1 MDKATLEEQLQEIS
15 NARDDGRLQDLVKS
29 LSADDLELY
38 KKELADAYLDIYSVW
53 HYDLMCDKVVLS
65 ESLDSFFGYLLE
77 LLTEADKI
85 DPSNL
90 NHQQRA
96 YCYESWAD
104 LKDTQE
110 EQLEYIKK
118 AEQELQEAL
127 KTRPDS
133 IWVNNQLVSILLKK
147 IKTSNQ
153 YRDEDFAV
161 ALNYFERALSNYKSS
176 NQMNLIYNCF
186 EILEM
191 PFSKNQYWYG
201 VYFDKLNTILHI
213 RAEKDPLIYLD
224 WVSELKRIIENF
236 GPGSPTQDIINQSA
250 DLLNRLTNF
259 ESNNPERLNQLGSAF
274 AKTAAQLSK
283 AGVIAQALEY
293 YEMAVKY
300 FTMAQAINPAAWTYP
315 VYATNAL
322 MAMAAIYKTQND
334 KTTVIALFE
343 RGQKIFLNIYEPEQ
357 DFTANIYWGE
367 FLIDYARQVY
377 DFDSP
382 AILKAAEEKLLIARE
397 LGNKGYDHP
406 YLALAKVALK
416 LGNKEKCLAILKQCK
431 AIFSHAYS
439 TYSLSRVIEDEE
451 FASLK
456 KEITAIHNS

>member
-1 MDKATLEEQLQEIS
+1 
-15 NARDDGRLQDLVKS
+15 
-29 LSADDLELY
+29 
-38 KKELADAYLDIYSVW
+38 
-53 HYDLMCDKVVLS
+53 
-65 ESLDSFFGYLLE
+65 
-77 LLTEADKI
+77 
-85 DPSNL
+85 
-90 NHQQRA
+90 
-96 YCYESWAD
+96 
-104 LKDTQE
+104 
-110 EQLEYIKK
+110 
-118 AEQELQEAL
+118 
-127 KTRPDS
+127 
-133 IWVNNQLVSILLKK
+133 
-147 IKTSNQ
+147 
-153 YRDEDFAV
+153 
-161 ALNYFERALSNYKSS
+161 
-176 NQMNLIYNCF
+176 
-186 EILEM
+186 
-191 PFSKNQYWYG
+191 
-201 VYFDKLNTILHI
+201 
-213 RAEKDPLIYLD
+213 
-224 WVSELKRIIENF
+224 
-236 GPGSPTQDIINQSA
+236 
-250 DLLNRLTNF
+250 
-259 ESNNPERLNQLGSAF
+259 
-274 AKTAAQLSK
+274 
-283 AGVIAQALEY
+283 
-293 YEMAVKY
+293 
-300 FTMAQAINPAAWTYP
+300 MAQAINPAAWTYP